1 MIPARVSLALV
12 ALLLVSRAV
21 MAAMLPL
28 SADEAYYWLW
38 SKHLAAGYYD
48 HPPAIAY
55 LIRGGTALFGDAPIG
70 VRFFPLLSSIAASWF
85 VWRSGAILLRDQ
97 PAGGLCC
104 LLFNLTLMIA
114 VETMAATPDA
124 PLIACASAFLF
135 ALVKLDETGD
145 GRWFLALGAASG
157 LLLLA

>member
-1 MIPARVSLALV
+1 MAASRAAMVNKYALAV
-12 ALLLVSRAV
+12 ALLTLLRFIAGAV
-21 MAAMLPL
+21 LPL

-48 HPPAIAY
+48 HPPAIAW

-70 VRFFPLLSSIAASWF
+70 VRFLPLLSSIAASWF
-85 VWRSGAILLRDQ
+85 VWRSGAIVLRDEI
-97 PAGGLCC
+97 AGRLCC

-124 PLIACASAFLF
+124 PVIA
-135 ALVKLDETGD
+135 
-145 GRWFLALGAASG
+145 
-157 LLLLA
+157 